1 MKYYN
6 ALMALYLG
14 NEEEQ
19 QAAEKYL
26 KFSRGGSRVIG
37 LHDLS
42 SSCQCIPGP

>member
-19 QAAEKYL
+19 QSAQQYL
-26 KFSRGGSRVIG
+26 DS
-37 LHDLS
+37 LEED
-42 SSCQCIPGP
+42 QE

>member
-19 QAAEKYL
+19 QAAEEYL
-26 KFSRGGSRVIG
+26 NY
-37 LHDLS
+37 LEED
-42 SSCQCIPGP
+42 QE

>member
-19 QAAEKYL
+19 QAAEEYL
-26 KFSRGGSRVIG
+26 NS
-37 LHDLS
+37 LEED
-42 SSCQCIPGP
+42 QE

>member
-26 KFSRGGSRVIG
+26 NS
-37 LHDLS
+37 LEED
-42 SSCQCIPGP
+42 QE

>member
-19 QAAEKYL
+19 QAAQQYL
-26 KFSRGGSRVIG
+26 DS
-37 LHDLS
+37 LEED
-42 SSCQCIPGP
+42 QE

>member
-6 ALMALYLG
+6 ALMAPYLG

-26 KFSRGGSRVIG
+26 NS
-37 LHDLS
+37 LEED
-42 SSCQCIPGP
+42 QE

>member
-19 QAAEKYL
+19 QAAQQYL
-26 KFSRGGSRVIG
+26 DS
-37 LHDLS
+37 LEED
-42 SSCQCIPGP
+42 Q